1 MSSSGS
7 LYVATSSE
15 HSSQSQAHN
24 ELFERDSGSLIQA
37 QSANNDRV
45 SIPQLCLCQSPKCL
59 LFSVH
64 VSDSAAFS
72 TGSGCSV
79 LGLAVEVNVHVSAFS
94 LAKQSHS

>member
-45 SIPQLCLCQSPKCL
+45 ESPFRNCVCAKVQNACFSLFTSLIPQLL
-59 LFSVH
+59 
-64 VSDSAAFS
+64 A
-72 TGSGCSV
+72 
-79 LGLAVEVNVHVSAFS
+79 LAVDALS
-94 LAKQSHS
+94 